1 MKLEKW
7 KIENKSKKIKLK
19 KDNLKF
25 KHRLIID
32 RWLKI
37 KKRKKEKKRY
47 SEKNE
52 NNAEIKDKKYD

>member
-1 MKLEKW
+1 MNNWKKRRK
-7 KIENKSKKIKLK
+7 KIELK

-25 KHRLIID
+25 KHRLIVD

-37 KKRKKEKKRY
+37 NQRKKGKKRY